1 MEQIKSHLELSK
13 KSAVKMI
20 FWTCVAEVLLMQGIF
35 TFSSM
40 LPFFFT
46 EWHLDSV
53 DAGWISG
60 IYFGAYMV
68 SVVILV
74 SITDW
79 IDAKKIYIGG
89 ALMTC
94 LSCVGFAFFAE
105 GYWTAMLFRTMGGIG
120 LAGTYMPG
128 LKALTDRLTGKSR
141 VRATSF
147 YTSSFGIGSALSFLI
162 GGYTQDWFAWETA
175 FWFAGICALLAILI
189 IWFNLDSRPNKSG
202 ARSGLRSL
210 DFRPVLRNPRAMGWI
225 ACYSTHNYEL
235 FAFRSWIVAYL
246 AFALSGSNIG
256 NIQPSLIVFFG
267 VLMGM
272 PASVI
277 GNELSMRFGRPLIV
291 NSIMGLSAVFAFLV
305 GNSVG
310 MTAPILIVI
319 VLVYGCFVTG
329 ESASITTGAIESATE
344 DSRGVTLAVHSSIG
358 FIGSFL
364 GPVGFGIVLNYFGGH
379 DTENAWFWAFAST
392 GIILLIGPLLNFYLR
407 KHKLEISEDIKS

>member
-1 MEQIKSHLELSK
+1 MKHTKSEPALSN
-13 KSAVKMI
+13 KSAVKII

-89 ALMTC
+89 ALITC
-94 LSCVGFAFFAE
+94 LSCVGFGFFAE

-147 YTSSFGIGSALSFLI
+147 YTSSFGIGSAISFLI

-175 FWFAGICALLAILI
+175 FWFAGMCALIAILI
-189 IWFNLDSRPNKSG
+189 IWFNLDNRPNKDG

-210 DFRPVLRNPRAMGWI
+210 DFRPVLRNPRTMGWI

-246 AFALSGSNIG
+246 AFALSGANNG

-291 NSIMGLSAVFAFLV
+291 NSIMGLSAVFAFLI
-305 GNSVG
+305 GNSFG
-310 MTAPILIVI
+310 MTAPLLIAI

-379 DTENAWFWAFAST
+379 NIENAWFWAFAST

-407 KHKLEISEDIKS
+407 NYKLEFSEDLKS